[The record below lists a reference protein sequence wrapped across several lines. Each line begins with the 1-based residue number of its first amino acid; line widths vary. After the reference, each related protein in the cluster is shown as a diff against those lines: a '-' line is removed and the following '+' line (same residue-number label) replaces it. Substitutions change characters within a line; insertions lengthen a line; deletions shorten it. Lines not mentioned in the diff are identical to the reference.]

1 MALKNSN
8 SVGVDGISS
17 NILKSVVHF
26 VVQPFTYLI
35 NLSFE
40 KGIFPEILKIAKV
53 IPLHKK
59 CGLHLVENYRPV
71 SLRST
76 LSKKLENILY
86 NKIIYFVSVSGR

>member
-35 NLSFE
+35 SLSFE
-40 KGIFPEILKIAKV
+40 NGIFPEILNIAKV
-53 IPLHKK
+53 VLLHKK
-59 CGLHLVENYRPV
+59 GDI
-71 SLRST
+71 T
-76 LSKKLENILY
+76 
-86 NKIIYFVSVSGR
+86 FG